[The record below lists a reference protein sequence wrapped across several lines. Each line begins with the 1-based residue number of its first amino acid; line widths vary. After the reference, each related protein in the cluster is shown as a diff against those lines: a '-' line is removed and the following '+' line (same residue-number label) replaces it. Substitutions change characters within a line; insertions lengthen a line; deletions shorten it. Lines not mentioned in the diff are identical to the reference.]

1 MSKSFR
7 AGSPTALAAEPAARA
22 TTTPP
27 SDFRPYISPN
37 QSPPEIT
44 LRAVILGILIGVIY
58 GAANAYLGLLAGQ
71 TVSASLPAAVI
82 GMFVLS
88 TAFKSRNV
96 LENNIVQT
104 IGSSGESLA
113 AGVIFTVPA
122 LIFLGERP
130 SLALIF
136 ALAGVGGLLGM
147 LFMIPLRR
155 YLIVR
160 EHGKLAFP
168 EGVACAEILKA
179 GEHGGSQFGLVMRG
193 ISVGAAYRF
202 VVEMFQLWNREFTFT
217 FQRLHQ
223 ATVAGEGMPALLGV
237 GMIIGPK
244 ISTLMFAGGFLG
256 WMIILP
262 LLHAYGSASLNPMFA
277 TEILSAMTPGEI
289 WSRYLRY
296 IGAGA
301 VAVGGLM
308 AVVRSAGLMTGAFAT
323 IVHDLRGAGRGAVDT
338 RPRTERDLSSR
349 WLVAGSIAAIVFLW
363 VLLGPGNWRAFVG
376 TGVAVVLAFFFV
388 AVAAFICGQVG
399 SSASPVSGMTISALL
414 ATCLI
419 FLAIG
424 WTGPSGMIAAMT
436 VGAVICIA
444 ICMSGDMAQ
453 DLKTGFL
460 LGSTP
465 WRQQTMNVVGNFA
478 AAATI
483 GFVLYFLHATK
494 TIGSEELPAPQA
506 TLMSL
511 IVKGLFGGNLP
522 WTLVLIGMG
531 IGVASEVAR
540 VPTLPFA
547 IGIYLPFSTS
557 TAMFI
562 GGIVAWFLGRT
573 SQAGGKAG
581 AASRIERGI
590 LVSSGLV
597 AGDAIIGLLT
607 IGLIEIAHIQWGIQ
621 PFLGGKAWE
630 FYSLLIFLGL
640 AYWLY
645 RTAAKPRTA

>member
-1 MSKSFR
+1 MTR
-7 AGSPTALAAEPAARA
+7 ASEAPRPSPNSSPATRPAAVSA
-22 TTTPP
+22 VHGIPHIP
-27 SDFRPYISPN
+27 AH

-44 LRAVILGILIGVIY
+44 LRGVILGILIGVIY

-88 TAFKSRNV
+88 AVFKSRNV

-122 LIFLGERP
+122 LIFLGYHP

-136 ALAGVGGLLGM
+136 ALAGTGGLLGM

-160 EHGKLAFP
+160 MHGRLPYP

-179 GEHGGSQFGLVMRG
+179 GEQGGMQFGLVMRG
-193 ISVGAAYRF
+193 ITMGAVYRF
-202 VVEMFQLWNREFTFT
+202 VVEMFTLWNREFTFT
-217 FQRLHQ
+217 FPRLHQ

-237 GMIIGPK
+237 GMIVGTRIAA
-244 ISTLMFAGGFLG
+244 LMFAGGFLG

-262 LLHAYGSASLNPMFA
+262 LLHAYGSGNLNPLYA
-277 TEILSAMTPGEI
+277 GAVISEMTPSEI
-289 WSRYLRY
+289 WGRYLRY

-308 AVVRSAGLMTGAFAT
+308 AVLRSAGMMVGAFAS
-323 IVHDLRGAGRGAVDT
+323 ILRDLRAKRGQVDD
-338 RPRTERDLSSR
+338 RVRTERDLSSR
-349 WLVAGSIAAIVFLW
+349 WLVAGSLLAILFLW
-363 VLLGPGNWRAFVG
+363 GLLGFTEWRALVG
-376 TGVAVVLAFFFV
+376 VTMTTILAFFFV
-388 AVAAFICGQVG
+388 AVAAYICGQVG
-399 SSASPVSGMTISALL
+399 SSASPVSGMTITALL
-414 ATCLI
+414 VTCLV
-419 FLAIG
+419 FLGVG
-424 WTGPSGMIAAMT
+424 WSGTNGMIAAMS

-444 ICMSGDMAQ
+444 ICMSGDMSQ
-453 DLKTGFL
+453 DLKTGFI

-465 WRQQTMNVVGNFA
+465 WRQQAMNVVGNFA

-483 GFVLYFLHATK
+483 GFVLYFLHETK

-511 IVKGLFGGNLP
+511 IVQGLFGGNLP

-531 IGVASEVAR
+531 IGAVSELLR
-540 VPTLPFA
+540 IPTLPFA

-557 TAMFI
+557 TAMFT
-562 GGIVAWFLGRT
+562 GGIVAWLLGRPRDG
-573 SQAGGKAG
+573 AAK
-581 AASRIERGI
+581 AASRIERGV
-590 LVSSGLV
+590 LTSSGLV

-607 IGLIEIAHIQWGIQ
+607 IGLIEIARVHWGIA
-621 PFLGGKAWE
+621 PFLSGYAWE
-630 FYSLLIFLGL
+630 GYSLLVFLLL
-640 AYWLY
+640 AAWLY
-645 RTAAKPRTA
+645 RTARIERTVRG

>member
-1 MSKSFR
+1 MTE
-7 AGSPTALAAEPAARA
+7 AIPAARPA
-22 TTTPP
+22 PESESARP
-27 SDFRPYISPN
+27 AAAIPYIPAH

-44 LRAVILGILIGVIY
+44 LRGVVLGILIGVVY

-88 TAFKSRNV
+88 TVFRSHNV

-160 EHGKLAFP
+160 MHGRLAFP

-179 GEHGGSQFGLVMRG
+179 GEQGGMQFGLVMRG
-193 ISVGAAYRF
+193 ITVGAVYRF
-202 VVEMFQLWNREFTFT
+202 IVEMFRPWNREFTFT
-217 FQRLHQ
+217 FPRFHQ

-237 GMIIGPK
+237 GMIVGPR
-244 ISTLMFAGGFLG
+244 IAGLMFAGGFLG
-256 WMIILP
+256 WMVILP
-262 LLHAYGSASLNPMFA
+262 LLHAFGSSELNPMFA
-277 TEILSAMTPGEI
+277 DSVLSEMTPSQI
-289 WSRYLRY
+289 WGRYLRY

-301 VAVGGLM
+301 VAVGGLA
-308 AVVRSAGLMTGAFAT
+308 AVVRSAGMMVGAFST
-323 IVHDLRGAGRGAVDT
+323 ILRDVRGRGAIALASL
-338 RPRTERDLSSR
+338 RTERDLSSR
-349 WLVAGSIAAIVFLW
+349 WLVAGSLAAIVFLW
-363 VLLGPGNWRAFVG
+363 ALLGIGEWRALVG
-376 TGVAVVLAFFFV
+376 VTSTVLLAFFFV
-388 AVAAFICGQVG
+388 AVAAYICGQVG
-399 SSASPVSGMTISALL
+399 SSASPVSGMTITALL
-414 ATCLI
+414 VTCLI
-419 FLAIG
+419 FLAVG
-424 WTGPSGMIAAMT
+424 WTGQGGMIAAMT

-444 ICMSGDMAQ
+444 ICMSGDMSQ
-453 DLKTGFL
+453 DLKTGYI

-465 WRQQTMNVVGNFA
+465 WRQQAMNVVGNFA

-483 GFVLYFLHATK
+483 GFVLYFLHETK

-511 IVKGLFGGNLP
+511 IVRGLFGGNLP

-531 IGVASEVAR
+531 IGAVSELLR
-540 VPTLPFA
+540 IPTLPFA

-557 TAMFI
+557 TAMFA
-562 GGIVAWFLGRT
+562 GGIVSWLLGRK
-573 SQAGGKAG
+573 AAAG
-581 AASRIERGI
+581 ATADGAAAAAGRLERGV

-607 IGLIEIAHIQWGIQ
+607 IGLIEIARIDWGIE
-621 PFLGGKAWE
+621 PFLGGFAWE
-630 FYSLLIFLGL
+630 GYSLAIFLAL
-640 AYWLY
+640 AAWLY
-645 RTAAKPRTA
+645 RTAKAPRAASA

>member
-1 MSKSFR
+1 MRFMR
-7 AGSPTALAAEPAARA
+7 CAGSATPTGAAKRA
-22 TTTPP
+22 PVNLLPP
-27 SDFRPYISPN
+27 SGSSGRRT
-37 QSPPEIT
+37 EI
-44 LRAVILGILIGVIY
+44 GIAIGIVY

-82 GMFVLS
+82 GMFLLS
-88 TAFKSRNV
+88 TVFKARNV

-136 ALAGVGGLLGM
+136 ALASVGGLLGM

-155 YLIVR
+155 YLMVR

-193 ISVGAAYRF
+193 ISVGAIYRF

-217 FQRLHQ
+217 FQRFHK
-223 ATVAGEGMPALLGV
+223 ATIAGEGMPALLGV

-244 ISTLMFAGGFLG
+244 IATLMFAGGFLG
-256 WMIILP
+256 WMVILP

-277 TEILSAMTPGEI
+277 GEVLADMTPAQI

-296 IGAGA
+296 VGAGA
-301 VAVGGLM
+301 VAVGGFM
-308 AVVRSAGLMTGAFAT
+308 AVLRSAGLMTGAFAA
-323 IVHDLRGAGRGAVDT
+323 ILRDLRGTDRGAGDT

-349 WLVAGSIAAIVFLW
+349 WLVAGSAAAILFLW
-363 VLLGPGNWRAFVG
+363 MLLGPGDWRALVG

-388 AVAAFICGQVG
+388 AVSAYICGQVG

-414 ATCLI
+414 VTCLL
-419 FLAIG
+419 FLGIG
-424 WTGPSGMIAAMT
+424 WTGPSGMVAAMT
-436 VGAVICIA
+436 VGAVMCIA

-460 LGSTP
+460 LGATP

-483 GFVLYFLHATK
+483 GFVLYFLHTTK

-511 IVKGLFGGNLP
+511 IVQGLFGGNLP
-522 WTLVLIGMG
+522 WSLVLIGMG
-531 IGVASEVAR
+531 IGVASELAR
-540 VPTLPFA
+540 INTLPFA

-562 GGIVAWFLGRT
+562 GGIVAWFLRRAPQT
-573 SQAGGKAG
+573 AVATG
-581 AASRIERGI
+581 APARIERGV

-607 IGLIEIAHIQWGIQ
+607 IGLIEIAHIQWGIP
-621 PFLGGKAWE
+621 PFFGGKAWE
-630 FYSLLIFLGL
+630 FYSFLIFAGL

-645 RTAAKPRTA
+645 RTAAAPRKT

>member
-7 AGSPTALAAEPAARA
+7 SGTPTALAAEPAARPAPA
-22 TTTPP
+22 TPAT
-27 SDFRPYISPN
+27 FHPYIPAHE
-37 QSPPEIT
+37 SPPEIT
-44 LRAVILGILIGVIY
+44 LRAVVIGIAIGVVY

-82 GMFVLS
+82 GMFLLS
-88 TAFKSRNV
+88 AVFKARNV

-155 YLIVR
+155 YLMVR

-193 ISVGAAYRF
+193 ISVGAIYRF

-217 FQRLHQ
+217 FQRLHR

-237 GMIIGPK
+237 GMIVGPK
-244 ISTLMFAGGFLG
+244 IATLMFAGGFLG

-277 TEILSAMTPGEI
+277 DQVLADMTPAQI

-296 IGAGA
+296 VGAGA

-308 AVVRSAGLMTGAFAT
+308 AVLRSAGMMTGAFAA
-323 IVHDLRGAGRGAVDT
+323 ILRDLKGTARGVQDT

-349 WLVAGSIAAIVFLW
+349 WLVAGSAAAVLFLW
-363 VLLGPGNWRAFVG
+363 MLLGPGNWRALVG
-376 TGVAVVLAFFFV
+376 TGVAVGLAFFFV
-388 AVAAFICGQVG
+388 AVSAYICGQVG

-414 ATCLI
+414 VTCLI
-419 FLAIG
+419 FLGIG

-436 VGAVICIA
+436 VGAVMCIA

-460 LGSTP
+460 LGATP

-483 GFVLYFLHATK
+483 GFVLYFLHTTK

-511 IVKGLFGGNLP
+511 IVQGLFGGNLP

-531 IGVASEVAR
+531 IGVASELAR
-540 VPTLPFA
+540 INTLPFA

-562 GGIVAWFLGRT
+562 GGIVAWFLKRAPQAAGT
-573 SQAGGKAG
+573 SSP
-581 AASRIERGI
+581 AARIERGV

-607 IGLIEIAHIQWGIQ
+607 IGLIEIARIQWGIT

-630 FYSLLIFLGL
+630 FYSLLVFLGL
-640 AYWLY
+640 ACWLY
-645 RTAAKPRTA
+645 RTAAAPRKV

>member
-1 MSKSFR
+1 MSDATRPTRREFPTNP
-7 AGSPTALAAEPAARA
+7 AGGRTSAHDPHRI
-22 TTTPP
+22 
-27 SDFRPYISPN
+27 PYIAAGE
-37 QSPPEIT
+37 SPPEIT
-44 LRAVILGILIGVIY
+44 FRGVAIGVLIGVVY

-82 GMFVLS
+82 GMFLLS
-88 TAFKSRNV
+88 TVFKSRNV

-160 EHGKLAFP
+160 MHGKLAYP

-179 GEHGGSQFGLVMRG
+179 GEHGGMQFGLVMRG
-193 ISVGAAYRF
+193 IGMGAVYRF

-237 GMIIGPK
+237 GMIVGPRMA
-244 ISTLMFAGGFLG
+244 TLMFAGGFLG

-262 LLHAYGSASLNPMFA
+262 LLHAYGSSHLNPMFA
-277 TEILSAMTPGEI
+277 DQPLSTMTPSEI
-289 WSRYLRY
+289 WGRYLRY

-301 VAVGGLM
+301 VAVGGFM
-308 AVVRSAGLMTGAFAT
+308 AVMRSAGLMVGAFTAIFRDVRGT
-323 IVHDLRGAGRGAVDT
+323 RGAGDT
-338 RPRTERDLSSR
+338 RLRTERDLSNR
-349 WLVAGSIAAIVFLW
+349 WLLLGSVVAIVFLW
-363 VLLGPGNWRAFVG
+363 GLLGFGEWRAFVG
-376 TGVAVVLAFFFV
+376 VTTTTILSFFFV
-388 AVAAFICGQVG
+388 AVAAYICGQVG
-399 SSASPVSGMTISALL
+399 SSASPVSGMTITALL
-414 ATCLI
+414 VTCLI
-419 FLAIG
+419 FLGVG
-424 WTGPSGMIAAMT
+424 WTGTSGMIAAMT

-444 ICMSGDMAQ
+444 ICMSGDMSQ
-453 DLKTGFL
+453 DLKTGYI
-460 LGSTP
+460 LGATP
-465 WRQQTMNVVGNFA
+465 WRQQSMNVVGNFA

-483 GFVLYFLHATK
+483 GFVLYFLHETK

-511 IVKGLFGGNLP
+511 IVQGLFGGNLP

-531 IGVASEVAR
+531 IGVASELAR
-540 VPTLPFA
+540 IPTLPFA

-557 TAMFI
+557 TAMFT
-562 GGIVAWFLGRT
+562 GGIVSWLLGRSRPGT
-573 SQAGGKAG
+573 DPP
-581 AASRIERGI
+581 ASRLERGV

-607 IGLIEIAHIQWGIQ
+607 IGLIEIAHIHWGIQ
-621 PFLGGKAWE
+621 PFLGGFAWE
-630 FYSLLIFLGL
+630 AYSLVIFLLL
-640 AYWLY
+640 ATWLY
-645 RTAAKPRTA
+645 RTARAQRSEAA